1 MAVYKRTYKTYNG
14 PRTAAWSRFLILTR
28 FSWARLFRSKLLV
41 LFMAACLFYPLACA
55 VFIYISHN
63 DAVLGLLSLSKV
75 KMPEVDGKFFYTYC
89 TVQGV
94 LAYLLTALTGP
105 SLVSP
110 DLANGALPLYFSR
123 PFSRSEYVAGKMA
136 LLLSVLALITWVP
149 ALVLFAIKSS
159 LSGWSWAAANLW
171 LAGGIVLGLLIWSF
185 ILSLIALAISA
196 WVKWRIAAG
205 AVVLAVFFAGTG
217 FGSAINAVMRTEYG
231 ALISLTRMMRIIW
244 ADLFRHDNGA
254 QLTAPIAWA
263 VLAFACLACVWLL
276 AKRVRPFEV
285 VK

>member
-28 FSWARLFRSKLLV
+28 FSWARLFQSKLLV

-159 LSGWSWAAANLW
+159 LSGWSWAASNLW
-171 LAGGIVLGLLIWSF
+171 LAGGFVFGLLIWSF

-205 AVVLAVFFAGTG
+205 AMVLAVFFAGTG

-244 ADLFRHDNGA
+244 ADLLRYDNGA

-263 VLAFACLACVWLL
+263 VLALACLACVWLL